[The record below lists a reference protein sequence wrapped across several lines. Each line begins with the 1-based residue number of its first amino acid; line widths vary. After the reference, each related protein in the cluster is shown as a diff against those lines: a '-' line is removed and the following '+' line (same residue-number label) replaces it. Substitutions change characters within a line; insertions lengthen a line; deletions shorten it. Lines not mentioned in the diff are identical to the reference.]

1 MLFFPER
8 MTRAGETDTMRRLL
22 LSATLLVGAI
32 GPLPALAD
40 TCSEGVD
47 RLGQRIAAF
56 EAAGAQTPTTAS
68 PQEIAQLR
76 ALRQTAE
83 RVGQG
88 GNAPACQAILAES
101 DALIRSVERPRV
113 VAADDLDDLK
123 LHSPSGEEMGSID
136 ELVVDPGTGRI
147 AYAVVE
153 LGGFLGIGER
163 NFPVPWALIQA
174 APDNQGLILNVPK
187 DRLTAAPQ
195 FTRSNRPDMS
205 DRQWAMALHT
215 YYGVQPYWMRDSA
228 ALAAAGLPAGGG
240 AGAQPLQQ
248 EVQRLSQE
256 VDRLNRELSQ
266 ARTLADTTAQKPGQ
280 TSEPNAGAS
289 GEAPPAPAQG
299 GSTPPTPNQ

>member
-1 MLFFPER
+1 
-8 MTRAGETDTMRRLL
+8 MRRLL
-22 LSATLLVGAI
+22 LSATMLVGAL
-32 GPLPALAD
+32 GPLPALAES
-40 TCSEGVD
+40 CSEGVD

-56 EAAGAQTPTTAS
+56 EAAGAQTPATATA
-68 PQEIAQLR
+68 QEIAQLR

-83 RVGQG
+83 RVGQSG
-88 GNAPACQAILAES
+88 SQGGSQAGNAQACQSILAEA
-101 DALIRSVERPRV
+101 DALVRAVEQPRV
-113 VAADDLDDLK
+113 VSADDLAKVK

-136 ELVVDPGTGRI
+136 ELVVDPNTGRV

-163 NFPVPWALIQA
+163 NFPVPWALIQPT
-174 APDNQGLILNVPK
+174 PDNQGMILNVPK

-195 FTRSNRPDMS
+195 FTSSNRPDMS

-240 AGAQPLQQ
+240 AGSQPLQQ

-256 VDRLNRELSQ
+256 VERLNRELSQ

-280 TSEPNAGAS
+280 PNEPSAGAS
-289 GEAPPAPAQG
+289 GGAQPNPAQG

>member
-1 MLFFPER
+1 
-8 MTRAGETDTMRRLL
+8 MRRLL
-22 LSATLLVGAI
+22 LSAPILAGVL
-32 GPLPALAD
+32 GPLPALAQN
-40 TCSEGVD
+40 CPEGVD

-56 EAAGAQTPTTAS
+56 EAAGAQTPAS
-68 PQEIAQLR
+68 ATPQEISQLR

-83 RVGQG
+83 RAGQNSNQG
-88 GNAPACQAILAES
+88 GNAQACQTILAEAE
-101 DALIRSVERPRV
+101 ALVRSVERPRV

-136 ELVVDPGTGRI
+136 ELVVDPSTGRV

-163 NFPVPWALIQA
+163 NFPVPWAVIQ
-174 APDNQGLILNVPK
+174 PTPNNQGGDNQGFVLNVPK
-187 DRLTAAPQ
+187 EQLTAAPQ

-215 YYGVQPYWMRDSA
+215 YYGVQPCWMRESA
-228 ALAAAGLPAGGG
+228 ALAVAGLRAGLSAGGG
-240 AGAQPLQQ
+240 AGSQPLQQ

-256 VDRLNRELSQ
+256 VERLNRELSQ

-280 TSEPNAGAS
+280 PNEPSAGAS
-289 GEAPPAPAQG
+289 GAAQPTPAQG
-299 GSTPPTPNQ
+299 GSTPPAPNQ